1 MMDKFGFDETN
12 VLEPDEVLPFP
23 IAALRNIW
31 RTKP

>member
-23 IAALRNIW
+23 IALLDL
-31 RTKP
+31 TSLV